1 MSVIES
7 SQYSVIKVLP
17 QYDNPDKIIQFIHQK
32 INSTNCLDDL
42 IDEDRQ
48 EFIDN
53 YILYIYPTWQEHY
66 DDVDD
71 YREMDN
77 TYSFQSS
84 PDMYL
89 ILQEPEKYYYNV
101 EIYNKINTILQE
113 IQVGL
118 REENWVTL
126 TSGSNVGN
134 TNYYDPDGNFV
145 DVHTLYSR
153 YKSMTA

>member
-1 MSVIES
+1 MSVVEF

-42 IDEDRQ
+42 FDEDKQ

-71 YREMDN
+71 YREMNN

-89 ILQEPEKYYYNV
+89 ILHEPEKDYYNV

-126 TSGSNVGN
+126 TSRSSIGG
-134 TNYYDPDGNFV
+134 TNYYDPDGKFV
-145 DVHTLYSR
+145 DVHNLYSQ
-153 YKSMTA
+153 YKRMTA